1 MGDGPPCEQVRSPHV
16 SVLLNPTAPLLRLLV
31 EDVRADAL
39 RAGKA
44 QAEAERLARR
54 QATRIGDGQTFG
66 TMIRNDAAAA
76 QGRRRKV

>member
-1 MGDGPPCEQVRSPHV
+1 MRGAYATSQGKSARPVFHDQANMTP
-16 SVLLNPTAPLLRLLV
+16 

-39 RAGKA
+39 RAGKS